1 MAENIKL
8 IKTVDQ
14 FISNKFTHKK
24 EKNISFEINYHSLG
38 ENNLP
43 ILYDNTHF
51 IPCIITQKKE
61 CEELN
66 KNKNDSHL
74 LIKDSKL
81 ELIFYKDDKELNIIK
96 CCIIFI
102 INDFSI
108 VNNKNEEENLI
119 NFDKEKISDINKEN
133 RVTKKLK
140 KFLYDYIKKNNNKN
154 DKNFSLNKLFLENAN
169 NNIKIFNNDK
179 NINIDEINN
188 IKNLE
193 AEIKMKEG
201 KNLDVILDELYPE
214 FKEELI
220 GKYIDEMPDEI
231 VNLQKKYKKINFTS
245 EIYKKYINDF
255 ENKEKKAEIKED
267 SK

>member
-8 IKTVDQ
+8 LKHIDQ
-14 FISNKFTHKK
+14 FASNKFSHKK

-51 IPCIITQKKE
+51 IPCLITKKRE
-61 CEELN
+61 FEELN

-96 CCIIFI
+96 SSIIFV
-102 INDFSI
+102 INDFSV
-108 VNNKNEEENLI
+108 VNNKKEEENSI
-119 NFDKEKISDINKEN
+119 NFDNEKISDINKEN

-140 KFLYDYIKKNNNKN
+140 KFLYDYIKKNCNKS
-154 DKNFSLNKLFLENAN
+154 DKNFSLNKLFLDNAN
-169 NNIKIFNNDK
+169 NNIKIFNND
-179 NINIDEINN
+179 NNVNIDEFDN
-188 IKNLE
+188 IKNLDS
-193 AEIKMKEG
+193 EIKMKEG

-231 VNLQKKYKKINFTS
+231 VNLQKKYKKINFTN
-245 EIYKKYINDF
+245 EIYKKYIKDLD
-255 ENKEKKAEIKED
+255 NKEKEKE
-267 SK
+267 